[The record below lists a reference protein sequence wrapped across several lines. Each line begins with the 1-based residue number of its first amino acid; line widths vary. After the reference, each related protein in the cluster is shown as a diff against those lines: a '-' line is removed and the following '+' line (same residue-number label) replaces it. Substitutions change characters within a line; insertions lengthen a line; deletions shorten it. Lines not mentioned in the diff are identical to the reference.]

1 MNYAWWGEPRYE
13 SVAPL
18 CADNTFP
25 ADSMRS
31 AKTNKYAIRAEREAG
46 SGKREAGSGKRESLI
61 VYSPL

>member
-1 MNYAWWGEPRYE
+1 MKA
-13 SVAPL
+13 SSPL

-25 ADSMRS
+25 ADSVRS
-31 AKTNKYAIRAEREAG
+31 TKTNKCAIRGKREAG